1 MISRY
6 IAVLCLL
13 CGGLGQA
20 AEFPQ
25 FRSLPAGDGQSV
37 ALLHGGKILLRW
49 RGAEGSEAISGAAAR
64 LNELAFAG
72 LSPQDLTAVPEA
84 VPAKTNGKNGA
95 TPAPAVVRAR
105 DRLVLRIDHT
115 QAKLSSSMPLGLATM
130 WAQSIG
136 QVFAKPYVVA
146 RSTTLQVPVGESR
159 KAEYGGRTN
168 GLPQAS
174 VLDAAVAIATVE
186 PVGRSI
192 SVTGR
197 APGTSTVCVRVGESE
212 ALIPVVVRKW
222 AARVPSSIP
231 LPVSGRAQ
239 DNPWLERAARLAA
252 QIAIEPE
259 PGASA
264 TVRDIKVGADGG
276 SVKIAASGV
285 EYFTLERTVPFRM
298 QKVGYPAGD
307 PVRSILSND
316 PERVEV
322 AQPLFRFPM
331 VAQETIHFLW
341 HHLGGASRT
350 LNLLVRISN
359 SGDSPATVHVTGADG
374 GPSPDEVYVGHIV
387 MQRFQIAGRGQT
399 GLALQIPPRKS
410 VVLSCLPMPP
420 GRVVSG
426 FARLQL
432 LEGAHTFLETEASER
447 VAVPGALSDVSPN
460 MTPDTPTRFLQLP
473 GHKALQLRHEVGRG
487 WGFLHI
493 GKTPQDA
500 VLHPRLK
507 GDYGVVHDVAVTYDN
522 PNGYDAKLELALRS
536 GGGPARAIVEVNG
549 ELLETGLLGLGDEH
563 VLFRQRVTGTRT
575 PPVRVRIIPQSG
587 SNYPMTLTARSFAK

>member
-6 IAVLCLL
+6 VAVLCLL

-49 RGAEGSEAISGAAAR
+49 RGAGGSEAVARAATT

-72 LSPQDLTAVPEA
+72 LSPQDLIAAAEA
-84 VPAKTNGKNGA
+84 VPARADAKSPA

-105 DRLVLRIDHT
+105 DRVVLRIDHA

-130 WAQSIG
+130 WAQSIA
-136 QVFAKPYVVA
+136 QVFEKPYVVA
-146 RSTTLQVPVGESR
+146 RGTSLQVPAGEIR
-159 KAEYGGRTN
+159 RAEYGGRTD
-168 GLPQAS
+168 GLPQAF
-174 VLDAAVAIATVE
+174 VLDEAVAVAAVE
-186 PVGRSI
+186 PVGRGI
-192 SVTGR
+192 TVTGR
-197 APGTSTVCVRVGESE
+197 APGTSTVCVRVGEIE

-222 AARVPSSIP
+222 AARVPASIP
-231 LPVSGRAQ
+231 LLVSGRAQ

-252 QIAIEPE
+252 QTAVEPE

-276 SVKIAASGV
+276 SVKIAASGL
-285 EYFTLERTVPFRM
+285 EYFTLERTVPFRV

-341 HHLGGASRT
+341 HHLGGASRA
-350 LNLLVRISN
+350 LNVLVRISN

-374 GPSPDEVYVGHIV
+374 GPSPDEVYVGHVV

-399 GLALQIPPRKS
+399 GLALRVPPRKS
-410 VVLSCLPMPP
+410 VVLSCLPMPT

-432 LEGAHTFLETEASER
+432 MEGEAVFLETEAAER
-447 VAVPGALSDVSPN
+447 IVEPGAVSDISPSMN
-460 MTPDTPTRFLQLP
+460 PDTPTRFLQLP
-473 GHKALQLRHEVGRG
+473 GYKALQLRHEVGRG

-493 GKTPQDA
+493 GKTPEDA

-522 PNGYDAKLELALRS
+522 PNGYGARLELALRS

-587 SNYPMTLTARSFAK
+587 SNYPMTLTARSVAD